1 MFLVAK
7 PRMLWW
13 VGGLTDVAS
22 SSDGWDELCEL
33 KAGWKEESVVH
44 LLGHTLDA
52 EVPGGVVEF
61 PQNSVGKGLRNTKLP
76 LEVHPLLMELDSL
89 GPRGGRV
96 LGVIPHA

>member
-1 MFLVAK
+1 M
-7 PRMLWW
+7 
-13 VGGLTDVAS
+13 AS

-76 LEVHPLLMELDSL
+76 LEVHPSLMELDSL
-89 GPRGGRV
+89 GPRGG
-96 LGVIPHA
+96 